1 MMSGLQLVM
10 AAQGVLLLALSFSM
24 LVPAFV
30 DYLGAGQSFRS
41 FLLSAAIVLV
51 LGGTVLLSSMRALL
65 VSRSQISYRD
75 SFLIT
80 VGAWVMVGVFG
91 ALPFVF
97 ALDGFSYTDA
107 LFESLSGLTTTGST
121 VITNLDELAHGLL
134 LWRSLLQWIGGIG
147 IIVTTVL
154 LFPLLRV
161 GGMQLF
167 RVELAGQGEKAVA
180 RLGPLVSWII
190 VIYIFLTFS
199 CGLLYWIF
207 GMSLFDAINHAM
219 TTVATGGFSTHNES
233 FGFFDDFRIELVAVV
248 FMILGSMPLVLY
260 LQILLGRGMRFLSD
274 EQVRGFLLI
283 LTIVV
288 LMAFFPLIG
297 EPHHNI
303 FSSFRISL
311 FNMTSLMTGTGYA
324 SDDYSAWGAWAI
336 SFCLFVMF
344 IGGCAGSTSCGI
356 KVFRI
361 IVLFK
366 TALLQMRQMLQPKRV
381 FIMTYNRKAIPQ
393 TIGDAVMGYFFILFL
408 FFGVLSVCLGFTGLD
423 FVTAISGSA
432 TALANVGPGLG
443 PVIGPS
449 GNFASLPDSAKMMMS
464 AGMLLGRLE
473 FFAILML
480 FAPTFWKG

>member
-1 MMSGLQLVM
+1 MSGLQSVM
-10 AAQGVLLLALSFSM
+10 AAQGVLLLSLAVAM
-24 LVPAFV
+24 WVPALA
-30 DYLGAGQSFRS
+30 DYLGAGKSYKA
-41 FLLSAAIVLV
+41 FLLASSIILV
-51 LGGTVLLSSMRALL
+51 LGGAIFLSYMRALTGI
-65 VSRSQISYRD
+65 RARTSYRD

-80 VGAWVMVGVFG
+80 IGAWLVVGAFG

-97 ALDGFSYTDA
+97 ALDNFSYIDA
-107 LFESLSGLTTTGST
+107 LFEAFSGLTTTGST
-121 VITNLDELAHGLL
+121 VITNLDDLPHGLL
-134 LWRSLLQWIGGIG
+134 LWRSLLQWMGGIG
-147 IIVTTVL
+147 IIMTTVL

-180 RLGPLVSWII
+180 RLGQLVTWII
-190 VIYIFLTFS
+190 VIYIFLTL
-199 CGLLYWIF
+199 CCAILYWLF
-207 GMSLFDAINHAM
+207 GMSVFDAINHSM
-219 TTVATGGFSTHNES
+219 TTVATGGFSTHNDS
-233 FGFFDDFRIELVAVV
+233 FGFFDDARIEIVAVV
-248 FMILGSMPLVLY
+248 FMILGSLPLVLY
-260 LQILLGRGMRFLSD
+260 LQILLGRGMRFLAD

-283 LTIVV
+283 LLVVV
-288 LMAFFPLIG
+288 LVAFFPLIT
-297 EPHHNI
+297 EPHQ
-303 FSSFRISL
+303 SVLSAFRISL

-356 KVFRI
+356 KIFRI

-366 TALLQMRQMLQPKRV
+366 TSLLQMRQMLQPKRV
-381 FIMTYNRKAIPQ
+381 FIMSYNGRAIPQ
-393 TIGDAVMGYFFILFL
+393 TIGHAVMGYFFILFI
-408 FFGVLSVCLGFTGLD
+408 FFGFLSVCLGFTGLD

-443 PVIGPS
+443 SVIGPS
-449 GNFASLPDSAKMMMS
+449 GNFSSLPDAAKIMMS